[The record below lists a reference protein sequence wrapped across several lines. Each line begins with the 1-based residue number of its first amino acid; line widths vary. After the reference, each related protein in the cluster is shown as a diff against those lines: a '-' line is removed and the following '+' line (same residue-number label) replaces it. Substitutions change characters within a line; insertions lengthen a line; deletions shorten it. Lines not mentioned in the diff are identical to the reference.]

1 MQKRLPEIM
10 LQKQDSDVEEN
21 VDGGGDSETNLD
33 AESNHDADNR
43 NEDGEVEN

>member
-33 AESNHDADNR
+33 AESNNDADR
-43 NEDGEVEN
+43 DEDGEVEN

>member
-33 AESNHDADNR
+33 AESNHDADR
-43 NEDGEVEN
+43 DEEEEVEN